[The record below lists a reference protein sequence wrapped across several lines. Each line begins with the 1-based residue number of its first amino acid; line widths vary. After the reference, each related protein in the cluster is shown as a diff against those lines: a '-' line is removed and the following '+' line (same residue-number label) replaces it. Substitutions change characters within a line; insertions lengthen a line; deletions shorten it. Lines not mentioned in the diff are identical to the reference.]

1 MEKWARAKYQPNLPL
16 EEGRYVTASP
26 EHIAL
31 SLAAAEEGMVLLK
44 NEAGLL
50 PLTPG
55 SKLSLFG
62 KATFDYVKGGGGSG
76 DVYTKY
82 IRNFYDGLKHTGDAE
97 VFEPLA
103 DYYRQDVQAQYA
115 QGAAPGMTV
124 EPELPEAL
132 LRDARAFSDTAV
144 ISISRFSGEGW
155 DRSSVEYNAEFNPW
169 PQETTMPKI
178 AGQIFPDGDFYL
190 TAREK
195 AMIAQVTAAFPKVVV
210 VLNTGGV
217 IDTGWLKN
225 DSAIGAGLLAWQ
237 GGMEGGLAA
246 VNLLFGRVN
255 PSGKLPDTFAAR
267 LEDYPSSAAFH
278 ESPHYVDYTE
288 DIYVG
293 YRYFETLPGANSAVV
308 YPFGYG
314 LSYTSFDIQP
324 QKAWQE
330 GSEILLTVRVTN
342 TGTRPGKEVAQLY
355 VSAPQGKLGKAKF
368 SLAAFQKTKLL
379 EPGESQTL
387 TLSFDRYG
395 IASFDDLGKVQKA
408 AYVLEKGT
416 YRFFLGGGLHDLQE
430 IAFSLTLEND
440 EVVQQLSEKLVPTS
454 LTQRLRPDGSHELLP
469 LSPAHDPNE
478 CIFPKMVPGTEEG
491 MRPGSRGYDRQFRY
505 TPYAPGAHPLIE
517 VHEGKLTLDEFLAQL
532 SDEDLIHLLG
542 GQPCTGVANTF
553 GFGNLPE
560 YGVPNIMTA
569 DGPAGLRIDEC
580 CGVATTA
587 FPCGTLLASTW
598 NPEIVEAVGK
608 AGGAEVKENNI
619 AVWLTPAINIHRNPY
634 CGRNFEYYSEDPLLA
649 GLTAAAM
656 VRGIQSNHVA
666 ASVKHFAAN
675 NKEINR
681 KNSDSRVSQRA
692 LREIYLKAFE
702 IAVKTADPWT
712 IMSSYNII
720 NGIRASENKEL
731 LEDILR
737 DEWGFRGVVTSDWWT
752 RGEHYKELLAGNDI
766 KMGCGYPERVQQAME
781 LGAVT
786 RKDLLHCAK
795 RVLELILKID

>member
-1 MEKWARAKYQPNLPL
+1 MEKWARSKYQPNLPL

-31 SLAAAEEGMVLLK
+31 SLTAAEEGMVLLK
-44 NEAGLL
+44 NNASLL

-55 SKLSLFG
+55 IRLSLFG

-82 IRNFYDGLKHTGDAE
+82 IRNFYDGLKHTADAE

-103 DYYRQDVQAQYA
+103 DYYRQDVARQYS
-115 QGAAPGMTV
+115 QGAEPGMTV
-124 EPELPEAL
+124 EPELPQDL
-132 LRDARAFSDTAV
+132 LEQARAFSDVAV

-155 DRSSVEYNAEFNPW
+155 DRSSVEYTAEFNPW

-178 AGQIFPDGDFYL
+178 AGRIFPDGDFYL

-195 AMIAQVTAAFPKVVV
+195 EMIAKVTAAFPKVVV
-210 VLNTGGV
+210 VLNVGGV
-217 IDTGWLKN
+217 IDTSWIKN
-225 DSAIGAGLLAWQ
+225 CDAIGAALLAWQ
-237 GGMEGGLAA
+237 GGMEGGLAT
-246 VNLLFGRVN
+246 VNLLFGRSN

-267 LEDYPSSAAFH
+267 LEDYPSSEGFH
-278 ESPHYVDYTE
+278 ESPHYVTYTE

-293 YRYFETLPGANSAVV
+293 YRYFETLPGAREKTV

-314 LSYTSFDIQP
+314 LSYTRFSITEESAREVDGEFRITL
-324 QKAWQE
+324 K
-330 GSEILLTVRVTN
+330 VCN
-342 TGTRPGKEVAQLY
+342 TGTCAGKEVVQLY
-355 VSAPQGKLGKAKF
+355 VSAPQGKLGKAKY
-368 SLAAFQKTKLL
+368 SLVAFQKTKLL
-379 EPGESQTL
+379 APGESQSL
-387 TLSFDRYG
+387 TLCFDRYRF
-395 IASFDDLGKVQKA
+395 ASFDDLGKVQKS
-408 AYVLEKGT
+408 AYVLEAGT
-416 YRFFLGGGLHDLQE
+416 YRFFTGSLAEPQALE
-430 IAFSLTLEND
+430 FTLTLD
-440 EVVQQLSEKLVPTS
+440 DDQVVQQLAEKMAPTC
-454 LTQRLRPDGSHELLP
+454 LPKRLIADGSYEEMP
-469 LSPAHDPNE
+469 TAPARDPNA
-478 CIFPKMVPGTEEG
+478 CIFPKMKPGTEEG
-491 MRPGSRGYDRQFRY
+491 MQPAIRGHARQFRY
-505 TPYAPGAHPLIE
+505 TPYAPGAQPLID
-517 VHEGKLTLDEFLAQL
+517 VADGKISLDDFLAQL

-542 GQPCTGVANTF
+542 GQPNTGVANTF

-560 YGVPNIMTA
+560 YGIPNIMTA
-569 DGPAGLRIDEC
+569 DGPAGLRINEA

-598 NPEIVEAVGK
+598 NPEIVTQVGA

-649 GLTAAAM
+649 GITASAM

-666 ASVKHFAAN
+666 ASVKHFAVN

-681 KNSDSRVSQRA
+681 KNSDSRLSQRA

-702 IAVKTADPWT
+702 ITVKTADPWT
-712 IMSSYNII
+712 IMSSYNVI
-720 NGIRASENKEL
+720 NGVRASENREL

-737 DEWGFRGVVTSDWWT
+737 DEWGFNGVVTSDWWT

-766 KMGCGYPERVQQAME
+766 KMGCGYPERVKQAMD

-786 RKDLLHCAK
+786 RNDLLHCAK